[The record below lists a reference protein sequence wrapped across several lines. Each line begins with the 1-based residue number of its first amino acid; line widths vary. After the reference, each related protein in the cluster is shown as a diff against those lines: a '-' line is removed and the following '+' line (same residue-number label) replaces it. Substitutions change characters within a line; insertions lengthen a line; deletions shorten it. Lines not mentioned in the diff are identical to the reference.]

1 MIPGVEMRLIAL
13 LILIAALLGGC
24 SGSEKLAQP
33 HGPLFAL
40 NPGLWQ
46 PAPADLQNV
55 PKVAPK

>member
-1 MIPGVEMRLIAL
+1 MRSAVL
-13 LILIAALLGGC
+13 LILLAALLAGC
-24 SGSEKLAQP
+24 SDGEKLAQP

-55 PKVAPK
+55 PKVSAK